1 LLVCHANG
9 LEVFDVSTRLAPVK
23 LQNFPDLICND
34 VIVQGNNL
42 YLTSD
47 EGIRLLA
54 SDGVELWLESEIL
67 IGQ

>member
-1 LLVCHANG
+1 
-9 LEVFDVSTRLAPVK
+9 VFDVSTRLAPVE
-23 LQNFPDLICND
+23 LRNVSELVCND
-34 VIVQGNNL
+34 VIVQGNNI
-42 YLTSD
+42 YLTGD